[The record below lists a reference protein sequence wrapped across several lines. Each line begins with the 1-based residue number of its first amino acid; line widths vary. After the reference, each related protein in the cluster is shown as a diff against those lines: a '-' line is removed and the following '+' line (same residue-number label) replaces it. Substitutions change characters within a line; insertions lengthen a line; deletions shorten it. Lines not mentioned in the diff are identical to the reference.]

1 MSSQETF
8 SSANVNP
15 NQAGVQR
22 QLLVTLSITAEDYL
36 RVYQGMAKKVYAK
49 DHHGRRVSF
58 PVNILQ
64 PYVTHEGVHGSF
76 AIHFDEDN
84 RFKDIRRVV

>member
-1 MSSQETF
+1 MSSQE
-8 SSANVNP
+8 SSSSTNMSP
-15 NQAGVQR
+15 SMIGSKR
-22 QLLVTLSITAEDYL
+22 QLLVTLSISAEDYL
-36 RVYQGMAKKVYAK
+36 RVYQGVAKKVYAK

-64 PYVTHEGVHGSF
+64 PYVTHQGVHGSF
-76 AIHFDEDN
+76 TIYFDDNN